1 MNTFD
6 LLEKQFDTLTMLTK
20 SSFSMLNKKNFIE
33 RIQKNSNDQET
44 LSLIV
49 EAIYQ
54 EGLVEGMKESLE
66 LIKN

>member
-66 LIKN
+66 LTKN